1 MKILVYG
8 SRSITKKEVVFDI
21 LDKEIK
27 DKNGVIIIQGGES
40 KGVEALSKL
49 WATTHMIPVY
59 SYPAQYD
66 KFGESA
72 SFVRTKEM
80 IYECDR
86 AIVILNS
93 KSNGARADIELLK
106 ASGKPFKV
114 YMPENVIK
122 QEEKRV

>member
-1 MKILVYG
+1 
-8 SRSITKKEVVFDI
+8 
-21 LDKEIK
+21 
-27 DKNGVIIIQGGES
+27 
-40 KGVEALSKL
+40 
-49 WATTHMIPVY
+49 MIPIY

-66 KFGESA
+66 KFGKQA

-86 AIVILNS
+86 AIVIWNG

-114 YMPENVIK
+114 YMPENAVK
-122 QEEKRV
+122 QEEKEHNENPSERFSDATNSNIW